1 MYDLA
6 GTGPSFGGHTH
17 GTGIRFFVSPVT
29 LGMRTSGF
37 NDCSGHSYPLPP
49 DGEYG
54 LTGSYNDWK
63 VADVEVFHV
72 TWVDTPQPAASAHG
86 FESVML
92 LCFM

>member
-1 MYDLA
+1 M
-6 GTGPSFGGHTH
+6 
-17 GTGIRFFVSPVT
+17 
-29 LGMRTSGF
+29 
-37 NDCSGHSYPLPP
+37 
-49 DGEYG
+49 
-54 LTGSYNDWK
+54 TGSYNDWK